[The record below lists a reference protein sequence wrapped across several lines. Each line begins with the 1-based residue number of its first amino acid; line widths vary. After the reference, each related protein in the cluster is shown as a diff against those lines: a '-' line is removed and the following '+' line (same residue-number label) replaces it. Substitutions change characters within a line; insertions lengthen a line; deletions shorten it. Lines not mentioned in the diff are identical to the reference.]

1 MVRNALPGTPAGERR
16 VPVRKRELPR
26 VRPADWDMLAG
37 GCMLDLKEEPDP
49 VAEAEELWRIDRRAE
64 EE

>member
-1 MVRNALPGTPAGERR
+1 M
-16 VPVRKRELPR
+16 PVRKRELPR